1 LTPYSGRAKK
11 NPLSVCFEREVGMT
25 RRPDRT
31 EPEPPGGRAAERLR
45 QFIAQRFPGGLPPER
60 KPREEA
66 ADEDRADENGEERDA
81 ADPKDSQTR

>member
-1 LTPYSGRAKK
+1 
-11 NPLSVCFEREVGMT
+11 MT

-66 ADEDRADENGEERDA
+66 ADADQKDEERDA
-81 ADPKDSQTR
+81 ADPEGPGKADG